1 MDVQPNAAVTVDQAP
16 VRGAGDSKAQR
27 LLSSIGLVAGTLLGT
42 MAGDTTVN
50 REGRKIF
57 ENKLLQPFLIKPEFA
72 PVLGGI
78 SGYFVGEGIYHG
90 LTAWAKESGAIKVCI
105 CIGGV
110 CSMLAGRE
118 LMYSL
123 VDINNPYPDSVLC
136 RLTVGVNNEV
146 FNDSALFALGVCT
159 GYVAGKG
166 IEYVAGKARAGIDMA
181 ASGVASLV
189 TKARPDVEPD
199 GGKKA
204 S

>member
-1 MDVQPNAAVTVDQAP
+1 MNVQAKIAAPVNQAP
-16 VRGAGDSKAQR
+16 ARDADNDRGQR
-27 LLSSIGLVAGTLLGT
+27 LLGAIGIVAGTYLGAV
-42 MAGDTTVN
+42 AGETTVN
-50 REGRKIF
+50 PAGRKVF

-72 PVLGGI
+72 AVLGGI

-90 LTAWAKESGAIKVCI
+90 LTAWAKESGAIKACI

-123 VDINNPYPDSVLC
+123 VDINNPFPDSVPC
-136 RLTVGVNNEV
+136 RTIVGVSNEV
-146 FNDSALFALGVCT
+146 VNDSALFALGAGT

-166 IEYVAGKARAGIDMA
+166 IEYVAGKARAGIGMVT
-181 ASGVASLV
+181 SGVASLV
-189 TKARPDVEPD
+189 ANASPDVEPD